1 MNSRGQAAVGD
12 GPSLGD
18 IGRTFWRLGWLGV
31 GGPAAQIAMMQS
43 EVVESRRWVSHER
56 FAAALQLCMLLPGP
70 EAQQLATWIGWQ
82 LGGLRGALLAG
93 WGFVLPGALCMA
105 GLCAVYLQG
114 RDIHLV
120 SAAFLGV
127 RAAVLAVVLAAVIR
141 LARRFWTRPI
151 HVLFGV
157 FTAAFVPRLLP
168 FPVVVAVAAGLGTFL
183 GAGRAVHNVGH
194 SPGATGA
201 ALEADAGVTGGVP
214 SIGRSVRTALLWT
227 GIWWAP
233 LLVLSWGPLRAPGL
247 AELFV
252 FFSKAATI
260 SFGGAYAALAW
271 ISQEAVVQQQWLRA
285 ELVADGLAFAEAT
298 PGPLVIVVQFLA
310 FFAGYEWPGSTSP
323 LWSAIAASVLSL
335 WATFVPSFLWILTFG
350 PWIDHLRSKP
360 RLQGALAGVSA
371 CVVGAVIGLGIVL
384 ARSSLW
390 PSGSFA
396 TPSWPALFILACTGA
411 VTVWTPVS
419 LPLRL
424 LGASVLGVL
433 LFG

>member
-1 MNSRGQAAVGD
+1 MSNGGSAAPGD
-12 GPSLGD
+12 GPSLGQ

-43 EVVESRRWVSHER
+43 EVVEARRWVSHER

-70 EAQQLATWIGWQ
+70 EAQQLATWIGWHK
-82 LGGLRGALLAG
+82 GGLRGAVLAG
-93 WGFVLPGALCMA
+93 WAFVLPGAFCMA
-105 GLCAVYLQG
+105 ALCAAYLHG

-120 SAAFLGV
+120 SAALSGV
-127 RAAVLAVVLAAVIR
+127 RAAVLVVVVAAVVR

-157 FTAAFVPRLLP
+157 FTAAFVPGFVP
-168 FPVVVAVAAGLGTFL
+168 FLAVVAVAAVLGTFI
-183 GAGRAVHNVGH
+183 GAGRAVHHGGPSQEELKAVE
-194 SPGATGA
+194 
-201 ALEADAGVTGGVP
+201 EADPDLRRGVP
-214 SIGRSVRTALLWT
+214 SIGRSVRTALLWS

-247 AELFV
+247 AEIFV

-271 ISQEAVVQQQWLRA
+271 ISQEAVVRHQWLRP

-310 FFAGYEWPGSTSP
+310 FFAGYQWPWSASP
-323 LWSAIAASVLSL
+323 LWTAIAASVLSL

-371 CVVGAVIGLGIVL
+371 CVVGAVIGLFIVL

-390 PSGSFA
+390 PTGSFS
-396 TPSWPALFILACTGA
+396 TPSWPAVTILAVSGA
-411 VTVWTPVS
+411 MSLWTTVS

-424 LGASVLGVL
+424 LAAAGLGML